1 MLYSLSIIYHSQNME
16 IVSVRQKMN
25 VERHTHKGLLF
36 SNEKEENPAI
46 DNNVNGSW
54 VHYVKWNKS
63 DRESQ
68 ILYDMIYM

>member
-46 DNNVNGSW
+46 DNNVNGS
-54 VHYVKWNKS
+54 
-63 DRESQ
+63 
-68 ILYDMIYM
+68 